1 VELLD
6 AAGAVYAGAKAYP
19 DPPKIRQDFE
29 EEARLVETLFEL
41 EAGKALGE
49 GDLGKGLECYGN
61 TLMVSTRYLGG
72 KRMTDYAYAMT
83 MLQSFQ
89 DQAGAAAANPQGNQS
104 LKTVFGDAIRA
115 GQKFYGMQEQVVA
128 GKASALVASDFG
140 KALSVDGGDYADA
153 PQAVEPA
160 VETRTLSVQA
170 KGEEKPIAVTAAA
183 KARLLFVQDGF
194 AAFGKVESE
203 GTQAQPVAVKEAA
216 APIALQWRSVKLKGK
231 EDDWAGVKA
240 TFSNSEGTTKPQISG
255 SRILGGIVCRDEK
268 YLYCRIDF
276 GNGRLT
282 LSTGSSMRL
291 ELTNDNTSVS
301 FGLEAFAAN
310 NQGGGSSGVKYLT
323 MERVSTPTTSYALEI
338 GSSAEGKSSIEL
350 SLPLSELSRNLDF
363 SKPIKARVVY
373 VTGPTNGWYG
383 FEIASSSPYVD
394 IVLGDRNSDSASAPS
409 SAPKLRVTHAFGS
422 ISLTTAI
429 DGTLYLDGA
438 SVGELSAGD
447 KATLDSV
454 KVGDRSIEIHYP
466 DGQVEK
472 KSVIVEEGQVAV
484 VSFAGPK
491 TSPLPAASTTGAVDG
506 EPVTLRRQSIGMKGK
521 DEEWAG
527 IEAIFS
533 GSKNTKTPKIPGSR
547 IAGGRVCRDDKYLYC
562 RIDYA
567 NGKLKLTNTD
577 SLQLQLIQ
585 DDNAITLAQESYW
598 WCTGNSWL
606 TLIAARMHV
615 ATPTDSTMAD
625 IDSST
630 KGASFVELRVPLT
643 MLSSYLDFSRPI
655 RARVAYYASDN
666 GGGPAASGGLGPP
679 AQRTII
685 ASSSPYVQILIG
697 E

>member
-1 VELLD
+1 
-6 AAGAVYAGAKAYP
+6 
-19 DPPKIRQDFE
+19 
-29 EEARLVETLFEL
+29 
-41 EAGKALGE
+41 
-49 GDLGKGLECYGN
+49 
-61 TLMVSTRYLGG
+61 
-72 KRMTDYAYAMT
+72 
-83 MLQSFQ
+83 
-89 DQAGAAAANPQGNQS
+89 
-104 LKTVFGDAIRA
+104 
-115 GQKFYGMQEQVVA
+115 
-128 GKASALVASDFG
+128 
-140 KALSVDGGDYADA
+140 
-153 PQAVEPA
+153 
-160 VETRTLSVQA
+160 LSVQA

-194 AAFGKVESE
+194 AAFGKAESE

-231 EDDWAGVKA
+231 DEDWAGIQA
-240 TFSNSEGTTKPQISG
+240 TFSDSEGTTKPQISG

-282 LSTGSSMRL
+282 LPTGSSMRL
-291 ELTNDNTSVS
+291 ELTCNGASLS
-301 FGLEAFAAN
+301 FGLEGVLAAN
-310 NQGGGSSGVKYLT
+310 YSGGGIGLTKYAT
-323 MERVSTPTTSYALEI
+323 IERVSTPTDSHTLEI
-338 GSSAEGKSSIEL
+338 GSSAEGKSFVEL
-350 SLPLSELSRNLDF
+350 SMPLVELSRYFDF
-363 SKPIKARVVY
+363 SKPIKARLAY
-373 VTGPTNGWYG
+373 ATAPTNAGYG

-438 SVGELSAGD
+438 SVGELNAGD

-491 TSPLPAASTTGAVDG
+491 TSPLPAASPTGAVDG
-506 EPVTLRRQSIGMKGK
+506 EPLTLRRQSIGMKGK
-521 DEEWAG
+521 DEEWADV
-527 IEAIFS
+527 EPVFS
-533 GSKNTKTPKIPGSR
+533 GAQKTETPKIPGSR
-547 IAGGRVCRDDKYLYC
+547 IAGGRICRDDRYFYC

-567 NGKLKLTNTD
+567 DGKLTLTNSD
-577 SLQLQLIQ
+577 SLQLQMTQ
-585 DDNAITLAQESYW
+585 DDNTVILARESYW
-598 WCTGNSWL
+598 RNSTNTWF
-606 TLIAARMHV
+606 TAIDARMHV

-630 KGASFVELRVPLT
+630 KGASFVELRVPLS
-643 MLSSYLDFSRPI
+643 MLSPYLNFSKPI
-655 RARVAYYASDN
+655 RARVVYRASENSN
-666 GGGPAASGGLGPP
+666 GLAGSGPP
-679 AQRTII
+679 IQNTII